1 VLHIYARLLQRR
13 VNVQLQRTPA
23 PRRNWIEND
32 PSAPVLR
39 REQKLRNQR
48 EARRLIG
55 LPRYQACAMPR
66 LQLDGITQLDHQFS

>member
-1 VLHIYARLLQRR
+1 MSSCKEPRLSG
-13 VNVQLQRTPA
+13 A
-23 PRRNWIEND
+23 IGSKND